1 MAVPRESAAYQ
12 LYRQYFEEF
21 LPSILGKLLL
31 EDLHELTSCAEIG
44 VQGVDDPPWR
54 IAIERGRLSYVG
66 HRGPEPVCRFRL
78 DLPTLLEVVAARCTP
93 AEAFFD
99 ERIDIEGD
107 LETGLKLS
115 TVLEPFFQR
124 FPFAG

>member
-1 MAVPRESAAYQ
+1 MRRETDTYTR
-12 LYRQYFEEF
+12 YRRYFGEF
-21 LPSILGKLLL
+21 LPSILGKLLI
-31 EDLHELTSCAEIG
+31 EDLRGLTSCVEIEVMDAG
-44 VQGVDDPPWR
+44 DPGWR
-54 IAIERGRLSYVG
+54 IAIENGRLSYVG
-66 HRGPEPVCRFRL
+66 HRGPEPACRFRL

-99 ERIDIEGD
+99 ERIEIEGD

-124 FPFAG
+124 FPFDG